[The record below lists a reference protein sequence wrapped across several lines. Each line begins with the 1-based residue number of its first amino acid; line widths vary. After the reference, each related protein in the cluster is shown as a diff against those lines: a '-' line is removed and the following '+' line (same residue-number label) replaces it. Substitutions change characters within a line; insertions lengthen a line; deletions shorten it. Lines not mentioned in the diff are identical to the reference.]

1 MNKNEII
8 DFLKENNAFKG
19 DKLSSGITTL
29 LRNKYPSIIED
40 MKRETGIND
49 NNISRLIWHLIN
61 ENEIPKCPVCGNE
74 LEFKNYGEGYK
85 KACSTRCQNVLRG
98 KGNLGKH
105 LSQETKDKMKQAYI
119 DKYGVDNPFKSK
131 EIQDKIKK
139 TNLERYGVERA
150 AQNESIK
157 AKMKNTN
164 QERYGSDAPL
174 QNDKIKKKFIE
185 TNQLRYGGNSSMS
198 DKSVREKAKQTNLE
212 RYGVDSYFKSEE
224 GIKRI
229 QEIKKKNFYEKISQG
244 IRIKEITPLFTLD
257 DYIDSSTIYK
267 FKCDK
272 CGEEFYDDLSGGHTP
287 LCPKCYPKNEAIS
300 EEESEVRKFISENY
314 NGIIEHNNRKII
326 YPQELDIYLPDLKL
340 AFEYD
345 GLYWHSSEFKSPNY
359 HLNKTLACEKEG
371 IRLIHI
377 SSDEW
382 HRKKEI
388 VKSIILSN
396 LGKVNSSIGARECS
410 IVELSQKE
418 AADFLNENH
427 IQGSSVASVRL
438 GLKYKEELV
447 SVLTFSKSRF
457 SKEYDW
463 EITRFA
469 NKLNT
474 RVNGGF
480 SKLLKYF
487 RSHYTGSIIT
497 YSDRSKFSGD
507 VYRKAG
513 FEEHTPTKPGYF
525 YFSGDNRIDR
535 IDAQKHK
542 LVEKYPE
549 YSSLKEEDIMRKLG
563 YLKFYDCGNWKF
575 TLNEAF

>member
-1 MNKNEII
+1 MNRNKII
-8 DFLKENNAFKG
+8 DFLKENNAFRG

-49 NNISRLIWHLIN
+49 NSISRLIWHLIN
-61 ENEIPKCPVCGNE
+61 GNEIPKCPVCGNE

-174 QNDKIKKKFIE
+174 QNNEIKKRFIE

-212 RYGVDSYFKSEE
+212 RYGADSYFKSEE

-229 QEIKKKNFYEKISQG
+229 QEIKKKNFYEKLSRG
-244 IRIKEITPLFTLD
+244 VRIKEITPLFTLD
-257 DYIDSSTIYK
+257 DYIDSSSIYK
-267 FKCDK
+267 FKCNK
-272 CGEEFYDDLSGGHTP
+272 CGTEFFDDLSGGHTP

-314 NGIIEHNNRKII
+314 NGIIEHSNRKII
-326 YPQELDIYLPDLKL
+326 YPLELDIYLPDLKL

-359 HLNKTLACEKEG
+359 HLNKTLVCEKEG

-382 HRKKEI
+382 HKKRGI

-396 LGKVNSSIGARECS
+396 LRKVNQSIGARECS

-418 AADFLNENH
+418 AAEFLNENH

-487 RSHYTGSIIT
+487 RSHYSGSIIT

-542 LVEKYPE
+542 LIKKYPE

-575 TLNEAF
+575 TLK